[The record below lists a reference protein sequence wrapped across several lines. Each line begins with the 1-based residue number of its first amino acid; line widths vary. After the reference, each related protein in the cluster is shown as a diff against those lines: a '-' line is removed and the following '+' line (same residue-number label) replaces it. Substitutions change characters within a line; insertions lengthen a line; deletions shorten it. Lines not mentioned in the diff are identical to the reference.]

1 MGRDG
6 STLGFGSFHG
16 ETPTMP
22 DPRQRAIITGSAAR
36 VGRATAVEFAQRG
49 LDITLAVRA
58 DNAAARES
66 AALCLA
72 AAREA
77 GHSDPDLSI
86 ECAEFDD
93 VAAVEAMGKR
103 LALRSA
109 DVIVHCA
116 SRYDPQPFGA
126 ITPEHALSHLRVNA
140 LAPLL
145 LTQAIAPRL
154 AQSSMPAG
162 GAVVCF
168 SDMHASGRLYKN
180 HAAYFASK
188 GALDALIRALA
199 VELAPRIRVNGIAPG
214 VVVWPVNADPAMT
227 ARYIERTPLGR
238 AGTAEE
244 AARCAAWLALEATY
258 ICGEIIRLDGG
269 RWLK

>member
-1 MGRDG
+1 MVVR
-6 STLGFGSFHG
+6 SLTRPV
-16 ETPTMP
+16 TPKLLTMP
-22 DPRQRAIITGSAAR
+22 EQRQRAIITGSAAR
-36 VGRATAVEFAQRG
+36 VGRATAVEFARRG

-58 DNAAARES
+58 DNSAARES
-66 AALCLA
+66 AALCRA

-77 GHSDPDLSI
+77 GQAEPEVAI
-86 ECAEFDD
+86 ECAELDD
-93 VAAVEAMGKR
+93 LAAVQAMGER
-103 LALRSA
+103 LAARSA

-116 SRYDPQPFGA
+116 SRYDPQAFGS
-126 ITPEHALSHLRVNA
+126 ITPEHALSHMRVNA

-145 LTQAIAPRL
+145 LTQAVAPQL
-154 AQSSMPAG
+154 SQSSIPSG

-168 SDMHASGRLYKN
+168 SDMHAAGRLYRN

-188 GALDALIRALA
+188 GALDALIGALA

-214 VVVWPVNADPAMT
+214 VVAWPANADPAMT

-238 AGTAEE
+238 AGTPEE

-258 ICGEIIRLDGG
+258 LCGEIIRLDGG